1 MIEGGGGGGGGV
13 VGAWIYPAQSYNA
26 FACIISSM
34 FDY

>member
-1 MIEGGGGGGGGV
+1 MIEGGGGG
-13 VGAWIYPAQSYNA
+13 GAWIYPAQSYNA